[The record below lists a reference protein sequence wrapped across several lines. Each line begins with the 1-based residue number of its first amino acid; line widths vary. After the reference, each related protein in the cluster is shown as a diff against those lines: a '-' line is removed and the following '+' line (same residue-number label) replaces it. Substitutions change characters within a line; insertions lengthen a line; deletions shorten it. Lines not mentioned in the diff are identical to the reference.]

1 MWGTGGVY
9 TILGTND
16 RMNGAPL
23 KFCHL
28 HICCLALMVDFL
40 TTQGSFTFA
49 RYIYPNCVKA
59 GTGILGEEVVSLRK
73 SPSGPGEALPN
84 QAVTSDPGAIPWSVE
99 DLAKEDSPLPSAL
112 VVLRRN

>member
-40 TTQGSFTFA
+40 STQWSFTFA
-49 RYIYPNCVKA
+49 PYIYPNCVKA
-59 GTGILGEEVVSLRK
+59 GSGILGEEVVSSRRVHLVQERL
-73 SPSGPGEALPN
+73 SLTRLLHLTLGPSLGLWK
-84 QAVTSDPGAIPWSVE
+84 I
-99 DLAKEDSPLPSAL
+99 
-112 VVLRRN
+112 